1 VSATARSFVAAKKG
15 ARSVLAVAATL
26 LALNT
31 AGSAFAAPADQA
43 RMSWTDLRETS
54 APGVDAIRE
63 LWQDRLPAAQ
73 SRWDASGWRKVP
85 VPAFTLTQTFA
96 EAKPPVLVSIL
107 FNLYDCEL
115 PGNGAGADLFAR
127 CPMRVVSG
135 PGHMKTFE
143 RVCHLYVPP
152 AEPGQGPDPVKN
164 YTAVSLDASRTLHL
178 RVVQYGRPVPACDG
192 DVKVD

>member
-1 VSATARSFVAAKKG
+1 MARTWIAASLTRL
-15 ARSVLAVAATL
+15 AALAVTL
-26 LALNT
+26 VVLGV
-31 AGSAFAAPADQA
+31 AGGANAAPADDTH
-43 RMSWTDLRETS
+43 MSWTDLRETG
-54 APGVDAIRE
+54 APGINAIRE

-96 EAKPPVLVSIL
+96 EATPPVLVSIL
-107 FNLYDCEL
+107 FDLYDCEL

-135 PGHMKTFE
+135 PGPGHTKTFE

-152 AEPGQGPDPVKN
+152 AEPGQGPDPAKN
-164 YTAVSLDASRTLHL
+164 YTAVSLDTSRTLHL
-178 RVVQYGRPVPACDG
+178 RVVQYGWPVPACNG
-192 DVKVD
+192 DYLLD